1 MTDNDNTHNRTR
13 PYQRQQ
19 PEVPEVDIEFARF
32 IFQWAKHYFWRSMDA
47 RTQEQ
52 ALQDAIAD
60 WKAQQA
66 EKE

>member
-19 PEVPEVDIEFARF
+19 PEVPEVDEKLAEFM
-32 IFQWAKHYFWRSMDA
+32 FWEGWCVALTTNPYPSVDDA
-47 RTQEQ
+47 IRN
-52 ALQDAIAD
+52 AIAD